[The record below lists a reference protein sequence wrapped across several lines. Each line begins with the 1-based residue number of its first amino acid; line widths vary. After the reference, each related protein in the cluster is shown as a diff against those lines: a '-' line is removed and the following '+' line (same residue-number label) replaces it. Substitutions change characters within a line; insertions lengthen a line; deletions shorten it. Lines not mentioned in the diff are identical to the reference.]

1 MVCVAVVEATS
12 LAVLRV
18 IRLVRVFR
26 IFKLSRH
33 SKGLQILG
41 KTIRASMRELG
52 LLVFFLFI
60 CVVLFSSAVFFAEAG
75 TPESQFRYDALV
87 VVRLVLSICCVC
99 VCVCVCVRVYCRV
112 FQHLPEPNRACL
124 VGVYA
129 VTLDPPTFLI
139 WNNLC
144 DLVYQTK
151 TYRSQIPVAFGIP
164 GHVTTK
170 HLPDTPC

>member
-1 MVCVAVVEATS
+1 VEATS

-33 SKGLQILG
+33 SRGLQILG

-75 TPESQFRYDALV
+75 TPDSQFRYRSAQ
-87 VVRLVLSICCVC
+87 
-99 VCVCVCVRVYCRV
+99 CVRTVSWLGSRV
-112 FQHLPEPNRACL
+112 VSVLDSGAEGPGFKSRSRDA
-124 VGVYA
+124 VG
-129 VTLDPPTFLI
+129 
-139 WNNLC
+139 
-144 DLVYQTK
+144 
-151 TYRSQIPVAFGIP
+151 
-164 GHVTTK
+164 
-170 HLPDTPC
+170 

>member
-1 MVCVAVVEATS
+1 MARRVVLAKATS

-75 TPESQFRYDALV
+75 TPDSQFRCMA
-87 VVRLVLSICCVC
+87 R
-99 VCVCVCVRVYCRV
+99 
-112 FQHLPEPNRACL
+112 
-124 VGVYA
+124 
-129 VTLDPPTFLI
+129 
-139 WNNLC
+139 
-144 DLVYQTK
+144 
-151 TYRSQIPVAFGIP
+151 
-164 GHVTTK
+164 
-170 HLPDTPC
+170 DTAAGF

>member
-1 MVCVAVVEATS
+1 VEATS

-33 SKGLQILG
+33 SRGLQILG

-75 TPESQFRYDALV
+75 TPDSQFRYRSAQR
-87 VVRLVLSICCVC
+87 VRTGYDGI
-99 VCVCVCVRVYCRV
+99 
-112 FQHLPEPNRACL
+112 
-124 VGVYA
+124 
-129 VTLDPPTFLI
+129 
-139 WNNLC
+139 
-144 DLVYQTK
+144 
-151 TYRSQIPVAFGIP
+151 VAR
-164 GHVTTK
+164 
-170 HLPDTPC
+170 